1 MAVFFGFKSCYDA
14 DPDWASS
21 TRPSGHTGGHGF
33 WSTGRGYSGGS
44 SGGSHGGHGY
54 FFHSSG
60 SRSSSGG
67 SHFSGTS
74 RGGFGS
80 SGHAAGS

>member
-1 MAVFFGFKSCYDA
+1 VLIGSMAVFFGFKSCYDA
-14 DPDWASS
+14 DADWASS
-21 TRPSGHTGGHGF
+21 TQP
-33 WSTGRGYSGGS
+33 
-44 SGGSHGGHGY
+44 SGGSHGSHGY

-60 SRSSSGG
+60 ARGYSGGG